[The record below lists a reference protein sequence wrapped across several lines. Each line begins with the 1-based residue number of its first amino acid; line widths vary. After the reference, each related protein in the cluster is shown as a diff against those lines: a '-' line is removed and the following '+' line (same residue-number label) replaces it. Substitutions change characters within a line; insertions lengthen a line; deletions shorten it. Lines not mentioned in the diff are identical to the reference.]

1 MDRKIN
7 GFSKLSK
14 KAKMEWLAKVHLKN
28 PKKGLDLMNSYMHID
43 QNIQKK
49 HDEFIENTV
58 ANYYLPLGV
67 APNFLIN
74 AEDKFIIIEENTD
87 FNQLIKKL
95 EDDTLIN
102 DILSFSFL
110 SKIMEYQE
118 NIKIGAYNVK
128 MNMSNYDMITMLR
141 SGNQTPIK
149 LTFTYARK
157 IDDLAE
163 KITSKLKMSK
173 DDLLNY
179 LNDNIDKYSG
189 FKKADIISIFLPDT
203 YEVYW
208 NISPEKLTNKMYSEY
223 KKFWNDERLS
233 KLDKINLNQK
243 EVIVLA
249 SIVASESRMLDEAD
263 RIAGLY
269 INRLNRNMRLQADPT
284 LIFAA
289 NDFTIRR
296 VLNKHKKIK
305 SPYNTYIHR
314 GLPPGPI
321 RLASKKY
328 IDAVLNYEKH
338 NYIYMCAEEDFSGY
352 HAFAT
357 NLSDHNRNARKF
369 QIALNNRKIYR

>member
-1 MDRKIN
+1 M
-7 GFSKLSK
+7 SK
-14 KAKMEWLAKVHLKN
+14 KKIL
-28 PKKGLDLMNSYMHID
+28 I
-43 QNIQKK
+43 
-49 HDEFIENTV
+49 
-58 ANYYLPLGV
+58 PLIIFSTILTTGSV
-67 APNFLIN
+67 YTYQMLYSPNFLIN
-74 AEDKFIIIEENTD
+74 ADDKFIIIEENTD
-87 FNQLIKKL
+87 FNELIKKL

-110 SKIMEYQE
+110 SKLMEYQE
-118 NIKIGAYNVK
+118 NIKIGAYKVK
-128 MNMSNYDMITMLR
+128 MNMSNYEMITMLR

-157 IDDLAE
+157 IEDLAE
-163 KITSKLKMSK
+163 KITTKLKMSK

-179 LNDNIDKYSG
+179 LNENINNYSG
-189 FKKADIISIFLPDT
+189 FKKTDIISIFLPDT

-223 KKFWNDERLS
+223 KKFWNEERLS

-243 EVIVLA
+243 EAIVLA

-269 INRLNRNMRLQADPT
+269 INRLNRKMRLQADPT

-338 NYIYMCAEEDFSGY
+338 NYIYMCAKEDFSGY

-357 NLSDHNRNARKF
+357 NLSDHNRNAKKF
-369 QIALNNRKIYR
+369 QIALNMRKIYR

>member
-1 MDRKIN
+1 M
-7 GFSKLSK
+7 SK
-14 KAKMEWLAKVHLKN
+14 KKIL
-28 PKKGLDLMNSYMHID
+28 I
-43 QNIQKK
+43 
-49 HDEFIENTV
+49 
-58 ANYYLPLGV
+58 PLIIFSTILTTGSV
-67 APNFLIN
+67 YTYQMLYSPNFLIN

-87 FNQLIKKL
+87 FNELIKKL

-110 SKIMEYQE
+110 SKLMEYQE
-118 NIKIGAYNVK
+118 NIKIGAYKVK
-128 MNMSNYDMITMLR
+128 MNMSNYEMITMLR

-149 LTFTYARK
+149 LTFSYARK
-157 IDDLAE
+157 IEDLAE
-163 KITSKLKMSK
+163 KITTKLKMSK

-179 LNDNIDKYSG
+179 LNENINNYSG
-189 FKKADIISIFLPDT
+189 FKKTDIISIFLPDT

-223 KKFWNDERLS
+223 KKFWNEERLS

-243 EVIVLA
+243 EAIVLA

-338 NYIYMCAEEDFSGY
+338 NYIYMCAKEDFSGY

-357 NLSDHNRNARKF
+357 NLSDHNRNAKKF
-369 QIALNNRKIYR
+369 QIALNRRKIYR

>member
-1 MDRKIN
+1 M
-7 GFSKLSK
+7 SK
-14 KAKMEWLAKVHLKN
+14 KKIL
-28 PKKGLDLMNSYMHID
+28 I
-43 QNIQKK
+43 
-49 HDEFIENTV
+49 
-58 ANYYLPLGV
+58 PLIIFSTILTTGSV
-67 APNFLIN
+67 YTYQMLYSPNFLIN
-74 AEDKFIIIEENTD
+74 ADDKFIIIEENTD
-87 FNQLIKKL
+87 FNELIKKL

-110 SKIMEYQE
+110 SKLMEYQE
-118 NIKIGAYNVK
+118 NIKIGAYKVK
-128 MNMSNYDMITMLR
+128 MNMSNYEMITMLR

-157 IDDLAE
+157 IEDLAE
-163 KITSKLKMSK
+163 KITTKLKMSK

-179 LNDNIDKYSG
+179 LNENINNYGG
-189 FKKADIISIFLPDT
+189 FKKTDIISIFLPDT

-223 KKFWNDERLS
+223 KKFWNEERLS

-243 EVIVLA
+243 EAIVLA

-338 NYIYMCAEEDFSGY
+338 NYIYMCAKEDFSGY

-357 NLSDHNRNARKF
+357 NLSDHNRNAKKF
-369 QIALNNRKIYR
+369 QIALNRRKIYR

>member
-1 MDRKIN
+1 M
-7 GFSKLSK
+7 SK
-14 KAKMEWLAKVHLKN
+14 KKIL
-28 PKKGLDLMNSYMHID
+28 I
-43 QNIQKK
+43 
-49 HDEFIENTV
+49 
-58 ANYYLPLGV
+58 PLIIFSTILTTGSV
-67 APNFLIN
+67 YTYQMLYSPNFLIN

-87 FNQLIKKL
+87 FNELIKKL

-110 SKIMEYQE
+110 SKLMEYQE
-118 NIKIGAYNVK
+118 NIKIGAYKVK

-163 KITSKLKMSK
+163 KITSKLKISK
-173 DDLLNY
+173 DDLLKY
-179 LNDNIDKYSG
+179 LFENIDNYEG
-189 FKKADIISIFLPDT
+189 FKKEDIISIFLPDT

-208 NISPEKLTNKMYSEY
+208 NISPKKLTDKMYSEY
-223 KKFWNDERLS
+223 EKFWNNDRLK
-233 KLDKINLNQK
+233 KLKKINLNQK
-243 EVIVLA
+243 EAIVLA

-263 RIAGLY
+263 IIAGLY

-284 LIFAA
+284 LVFAA

-321 RLASKKY
+321 RIASKKY
-328 IDAVLNYEKH
+328 IDAVLNFEKH
-338 NYIYMCAEEDFSGY
+338 NYIYMCAKEDFSGY

-369 QIALNNRKIYR
+369 QIALNMRKIYK

>member
-1 MDRKIN
+1 MIT
-7 GFSKLSK
+7 FTSKYKMSK
-14 KAKMEWLAKVHLKN
+14 KKIL
-28 PKKGLDLMNSYMHID
+28 I
-43 QNIQKK
+43 
-49 HDEFIENTV
+49 
-58 ANYYLPLGV
+58 PLIIFSTILTTGSV
-67 APNFLIN
+67 YTYQMLYSPNFLIN
-74 AEDKFIIIEENTD
+74 ADDKFIIIEENTD
-87 FNQLIKKL
+87 FNELIKKL

-110 SKIMEYQE
+110 SKLMEYQE
-118 NIKIGAYNVK
+118 NIKIGAYKVK
-128 MNMSNYDMITMLR
+128 MNMSNYEMITMLR

-157 IDDLAE
+157 IEDLAE
-163 KITSKLKMSK
+163 KITTKLKMSK

-179 LNDNIDKYSG
+179 LNENINNYSG
-189 FKKADIISIFLPDT
+189 FKKTDIISIFLPDT

-223 KKFWNDERLS
+223 KKFWNEERLS

-243 EVIVLA
+243 EAIVLA

-338 NYIYMCAEEDFSGY
+338 NYIYMCAKEDFSGY

-357 NLSDHNRNARKF
+357 NLSDHNRNAKKF
-369 QIALNNRKIYR
+369 QLALNMRKIYR

>member
-1 MDRKIN
+1 M
-7 GFSKLSK
+7 SK
-14 KAKMEWLAKVHLKN
+14 KKIL
-28 PKKGLDLMNSYMHID
+28 I
-43 QNIQKK
+43 
-49 HDEFIENTV
+49 
-58 ANYYLPLGV
+58 PLIIFSTILTTGSV
-67 APNFLIN
+67 YTYQMLYSPNFLIN

-87 FNQLIKKL
+87 FNELIKKL

-110 SKIMEYQE
+110 SKLMEYQE
-118 NIKIGAYNVK
+118 NIKIGAYKVK

-163 KITSKLKMSK
+163 KITSKLKISK
-173 DDLLNY
+173 DDLLKY
-179 LNDNIDKYSG
+179 LFENIDNYEG
-189 FKKADIISIFLPDT
+189 FKKEDIISIFLPDT

-208 NISPEKLTNKMYSEY
+208 NISPKKLTDKMYSEY
-223 KKFWNDERLS
+223 EKFWNNDRLK
-233 KLDKINLNQK
+233 KLKKINLNQK
-243 EVIVLA
+243 EAIVLA

-263 RIAGLY
+263 IIAGLY

-284 LIFAA
+284 LVFAA

-321 RLASKKY
+321 RIASKKY
-328 IDAVLNYEKH
+328 IDAVLNFEKH
-338 NYIYMCAEEDFSGY
+338 NYIYMCAKEDFSGY

-369 QIALNNRKIYR
+369 QIALNNRKIYK

>member
-1 MDRKIN
+1 M
-7 GFSKLSK
+7 SK
-14 KAKMEWLAKVHLKN
+14 KKIL
-28 PKKGLDLMNSYMHID
+28 I
-43 QNIQKK
+43 
-49 HDEFIENTV
+49 
-58 ANYYLPLGV
+58 PLIIFSTILTTGSV
-67 APNFLIN
+67 YTYQMLYSPNFLIN

-87 FNQLIKKL
+87 FNELIKKL

-110 SKIMEYQE
+110 SKLMEYQE
-118 NIKIGAYNVK
+118 NIKIGAYKVK
-128 MNMSNYDMITMLR
+128 MNMSNYEMITMLR

-157 IDDLAE
+157 IEDLAE
-163 KITSKLKMSK
+163 KITTKLKMSK

-179 LNDNIDKYSG
+179 LNENINNYSG
-189 FKKADIISIFLPDT
+189 FKKTDIISIFLPDT

-223 KKFWNDERLS
+223 KKFWNEERLS

-243 EVIVLA
+243 EAIVLA

-338 NYIYMCAEEDFSGY
+338 NYFFFAADPSRPGFHS
-352 HAFAT
+352 FAT
-357 NLSDHNRNARKF
+357 TFSQHKKNAKKYHYYLNSRNIK
-369 QIALNNRKIYR
+369 K

>member
-1 MDRKIN
+1 M
-7 GFSKLSK
+7 SK
-14 KAKMEWLAKVHLKN
+14 KKIL
-28 PKKGLDLMNSYMHID
+28 I
-43 QNIQKK
+43 
-49 HDEFIENTV
+49 
-58 ANYYLPLGV
+58 PLIIFSTILTTGSV
-67 APNFLIN
+67 YTYQMLYSPNFLIN

-87 FNQLIKKL
+87 FNELIKKL
-95 EDDTLIN
+95 EEDTLIS

-110 SKIMEYQE
+110 SKLMEYQE
-118 NIKIGAYNVK
+118 NIKIGAYKVK
-128 MNMSNYDMITMLR
+128 MNMSNYEMITMLR

-149 LTFTYARK
+149 LTFSYARK
-157 IDDLAE
+157 IEDLAE
-163 KITSKLKMSK
+163 KITTKLKMSK

-179 LNDNIDKYSG
+179 LNENINNYSG
-189 FKKADIISIFLPDT
+189 FKKTDIISIFLPDT

-223 KKFWNDERLS
+223 KKFWNEERLS
-233 KLDKINLNQK
+233 KLDKININQK
-243 EVIVLA
+243 EAIVLA

-338 NYIYMCAEEDFSGY
+338 NYIYMCAKEDFSGY

-357 NLSDHNRNARKF
+357 NLSDHNRNAKKF
-369 QIALNNRKIYR
+369 QIALNMRKIYR

>member
-1 MDRKIN
+1 M
-7 GFSKLSK
+7 SK
-14 KAKMEWLAKVHLKN
+14 KKIL
-28 PKKGLDLMNSYMHID
+28 I
-43 QNIQKK
+43 
-49 HDEFIENTV
+49 
-58 ANYYLPLGV
+58 PLIIFSTILTTGSV
-67 APNFLIN
+67 YTYQMLYSPNFLIN
-74 AEDKFIIIEENTD
+74 ADDKFIIIEENTD
-87 FNQLIKKL
+87 FNELIKKL

-110 SKIMEYQE
+110 SKLMEYQE
-118 NIKIGAYNVK
+118 NIKIGAYKVK
-128 MNMSNYDMITMLR
+128 MNMSNYEMITMLR

-149 LTFTYARK
+149 LTFSYARK
-157 IDDLAE
+157 IEDLAE
-163 KITSKLKMSK
+163 KITTKLKMSK

-179 LNDNIDKYSG
+179 LNENINNYSG
-189 FKKADIISIFLPDT
+189 FKKTDIISIFLPDT

-208 NISPEKLTNKMYSEY
+208 NISPEKLTNKMYFEY
-223 KKFWNDERLS
+223 KKFWNEERLS

-243 EVIVLA
+243 EAIVLA

-338 NYIYMCAEEDFSGY
+338 NYIYMCAKEDFSGY

-357 NLSDHNRNARKF
+357 NLSDHNRNAKKF
-369 QIALNNRKIYR
+369 QIALNMRKIYR

>member
-1 MDRKIN
+1 MLY
-7 GFSKLSK
+7 S
-14 KAKMEWLAKVHLKN
+14 
-28 PKKGLDLMNSYMHID
+28 
-43 QNIQKK
+43 
-49 HDEFIENTV
+49 
-58 ANYYLPLGV
+58 
-67 APNFLIN
+67 PNFLIN
-74 AEDKFIIIEENTD
+74 SEDKFIIIEEGTD
-87 FNQLIKKL
+87 FNRLIKKL

-118 NIKIGAYNVK
+118 NIKIGAYKVK

-149 LTFTYARK
+149 LTFSYARK

-163 KITSKLKMSK
+163 KITNKLKISK
-173 DDLLNY
+173 EDLLNY
-179 LNDNIDKYSG
+179 LLENIENYEG
-189 FKKADIISIFLPDT
+189 FKKEDIISIFLPDT

-208 NISPEKLTNKMYSEY
+208 NISPKKLTDKMYSEY
-223 KKFWNDERLS
+223 KKFWNNDRLE
-233 KLDKINLNQK
+233 KLKKINLNQK
-243 EVIVLA
+243 EAIVLA

-284 LIFAA
+284 LVFAA

-321 RLASKKY
+321 RIASKKY
-328 IDAVLNYEKH
+328 IDAVLNFEKH
-338 NYIYMCAEEDFSGY
+338 NYIYMCAKEDFSGY

-369 QIALNNRKIYR
+369 QIALNNRKIYK

>member
-1 MDRKIN
+1 M
-7 GFSKLSK
+7 SK
-14 KAKMEWLAKVHLKN
+14 KKIL
-28 PKKGLDLMNSYMHID
+28 I
-43 QNIQKK
+43 
-49 HDEFIENTV
+49 
-58 ANYYLPLGV
+58 PLIIFSTILTTGSV
-67 APNFLIN
+67 YTYQMLYSPNFLIN

-87 FNQLIKKL
+87 FNELIKKL

-110 SKIMEYQE
+110 SKLMEYQE
-118 NIKIGAYNVK
+118 NIKIGAYKVK
-128 MNMSNYDMITMLR
+128 MNMSNYEMITMLR

-157 IDDLAE
+157 IEDLAE
-163 KITSKLKMSK
+163 KITKKLKMSK

-179 LNDNIDKYSG
+179 LNENINNYNG
-189 FKKADIISIFLPDT
+189 FKKTDIISIFLPDT

-223 KKFWNDERLS
+223 KKFWNEERLS

-243 EVIVLA
+243 EAIVLA

-321 RLASKKY
+321 RLVSKKY

-338 NYIYMCAEEDFSGY
+338 NYIYMCAKEDFSGY

-357 NLSDHNRNARKF
+357 NLSDHNRNAKKF
-369 QIALNNRKIYR
+369 QIALNMRKIYR

>member
-1 MDRKIN
+1 MLY
-7 GFSKLSK
+7 S
-14 KAKMEWLAKVHLKN
+14 
-28 PKKGLDLMNSYMHID
+28 
-43 QNIQKK
+43 
-49 HDEFIENTV
+49 
-58 ANYYLPLGV
+58 
-67 APNFLIN
+67 PNFLIN
-74 AEDKFIIIEENTD
+74 ADDKFIIIEENTD
-87 FNQLIKKL
+87 FNELIKKL

-110 SKIMEYQE
+110 SKLMEYQE
-118 NIKIGAYNVK
+118 NIKIGAYKVK
-128 MNMSNYDMITMLR
+128 MNMSNYEMITMLR

-149 LTFTYARK
+149 LTFSYARK
-157 IDDLAE
+157 IEDLAE
-163 KITSKLKMSK
+163 KITTKLKMSK

-179 LNDNIDKYSG
+179 LNENINNYSG
-189 FKKADIISIFLPDT
+189 FKKTDIISIFLPDT

-223 KKFWNDERLS
+223 KKFWNEERLS

-243 EVIVLA
+243 EAIVLA

-269 INRLNRNMRLQADPT
+269 INRLNRNLRLQADPT

-338 NYIYMCAEEDFSGY
+338 NYIYMCAKEDFSGY

-357 NLSDHNRNARKF
+357 NLSDHNRNAKKF
-369 QIALNNRKIYR
+369 QIALNRRKIYR

>member
-1 MDRKIN
+1 M
-7 GFSKLSK
+7 SK
-14 KAKMEWLAKVHLKN
+14 KKIL
-28 PKKGLDLMNSYMHID
+28 I
-43 QNIQKK
+43 
-49 HDEFIENTV
+49 
-58 ANYYLPLGV
+58 PLIIFSTILTTGSV
-67 APNFLIN
+67 YTYQMLYSPNFLIN
-74 AEDKFIIIEENTD
+74 ADDKFIIIEENTD
-87 FNQLIKKL
+87 FNELIKKL

-110 SKIMEYQE
+110 SKLMEYQE
-118 NIKIGAYNVK
+118 NIKIGAYKVK
-128 MNMSNYDMITMLR
+128 MNMSNYEMITMLR

-157 IDDLAE
+157 IEDLAE
-163 KITSKLKMSK
+163 KITTKLKMSK

-179 LNDNIDKYSG
+179 LNENINNYDG
-189 FKKADIISIFLPDT
+189 FKKNDIISIFLPDT

-223 KKFWNDERLS
+223 KKFWNEERLS

-243 EVIVLA
+243 EAIVLA

-338 NYIYMCAEEDFSGY
+338 NYIYMCAKEDFSGY

-357 NLSDHNRNARKF
+357 NLSDHNRNAKKF
-369 QIALNNRKIYR
+369 QIALNMRKIYR

>member
-1 MDRKIN
+1 M
-7 GFSKLSK
+7 SK
-14 KAKMEWLAKVHLKN
+14 KKIL
-28 PKKGLDLMNSYMHID
+28 I
-43 QNIQKK
+43 
-49 HDEFIENTV
+49 
-58 ANYYLPLGV
+58 PLIIFSTILTTGSV
-67 APNFLIN
+67 YTYQMLYSPNFLIN

-87 FNQLIKKL
+87 FNELIKKL

-110 SKIMEYQE
+110 SKLMEYQE
-118 NIKIGAYNVK
+118 NIKIGAYKVK
-128 MNMSNYDMITMLR
+128 MNMSNYEMITMLR

-157 IDDLAE
+157 IEDLAE
-163 KITSKLKMSK
+163 KITTKLKMSK

-179 LNDNIDKYSG
+179 LNENINNYSG
-189 FKKADIISIFLPDT
+189 FKKTDIISIFLPDT

-223 KKFWNDERLS
+223 KKFWNEERLS

-243 EVIVLA
+243 EAIVLA

-338 NYIYMCAEEDFSGY
+338 NYIYMCAKEDFSGY

-357 NLSDHNRNARKF
+357 NLSDHNRNAKKF
-369 QIALNNRKIYR
+369 QIALNMRKIYR

>member
-1 MDRKIN
+1 MLY
-7 GFSKLSK
+7 S
-14 KAKMEWLAKVHLKN
+14 
-28 PKKGLDLMNSYMHID
+28 
-43 QNIQKK
+43 
-49 HDEFIENTV
+49 
-58 ANYYLPLGV
+58 
-67 APNFLIN
+67 PNFLIN
-74 AEDKFIIIEENTD
+74 SEDKFIIIEEGTD
-87 FNQLIKKL
+87 FNRLIKRL

-118 NIKIGAYNVK
+118 NIKIGAYKVN

-149 LTFTYARK
+149 LTFSYARK

-163 KITSKLKMSK
+163 KITSKLKISK
-173 DDLLNY
+173 EDLLNY
-179 LNDNIDKYSG
+179 LLENIENYES
-189 FKKADIISIFLPDT
+189 FKKEDIISIFLPDT

-208 NISPEKLTNKMYSEY
+208 NISPKKLTDKMYSEY
-223 KKFWNDERLS
+223 KKFWNNDRLE
-233 KLDKINLNQK
+233 KLKKINLNQK
-243 EVIVLA
+243 EAIILA

-284 LIFAA
+284 LVFAA

-321 RLASKKY
+321 RIASKKY
-328 IDAVLNYEKH
+328 IDAVLNFEKH
-338 NYIYMCAEEDFSGY
+338 NYIYMCAKEDFSGY

-369 QIALNNRKIYR
+369 QIALNNRKIYK

>member
-1 MDRKIN
+1 M
-7 GFSKLSK
+7 SK
-14 KAKMEWLAKVHLKN
+14 KKIL
-28 PKKGLDLMNSYMHID
+28 I
-43 QNIQKK
+43 
-49 HDEFIENTV
+49 
-58 ANYYLPLGV
+58 PLIIFSTILTTGSV
-67 APNFLIN
+67 YTYQMLYSPNFLIN

-87 FNQLIKKL
+87 FNELIKKL

-110 SKIMEYQE
+110 SKLMEYQE
-118 NIKIGAYNVK
+118 NIKIGAYKVK
-128 MNMSNYDMITMLR
+128 MNMSNYEMITMLR

-157 IDDLAE
+157 IEDLAE
-163 KITSKLKMSK
+163 KITTKLKMSK

-179 LNDNIDKYSG
+179 LNENINNYNG
-189 FKKADIISIFLPDT
+189 FKKTDIISIFLPDT

-208 NISPEKLTNKMYSEY
+208 NTSPEKLTNKMYSEY
-223 KKFWNDERLS
+223 KKFWNEERLS

-243 EVIVLA
+243 EAIVLA

-321 RLASKKY
+321 RLVSKKY

-338 NYIYMCAEEDFSGY
+338 NYIYMCAKEDFSGY

-357 NLSDHNRNARKF
+357 NLSDHNRNAKKF
-369 QIALNNRKIYR
+369 QIALNMRKIYR

>member
-1 MDRKIN
+1 M
-7 GFSKLSK
+7 SK
-14 KAKMEWLAKVHLKN
+14 KKIL
-28 PKKGLDLMNSYMHID
+28 I
-43 QNIQKK
+43 
-49 HDEFIENTV
+49 
-58 ANYYLPLGV
+58 PLIIFSTILTTGSV
-67 APNFLIN
+67 YTYQMLYSPNFLIN

-87 FNQLIKKL
+87 FNELIKKL

-110 SKIMEYQE
+110 SKLMEYQE
-118 NIKIGAYNVK
+118 NIEIGAYKVK
-128 MNMSNYDMITMLR
+128 MNMSNYEMITMLR

-149 LTFTYARK
+149 LTFSYARK
-157 IDDLAE
+157 IEDLAE
-163 KITSKLKMSK
+163 KITAKLKMSK

-179 LNDNIDKYSG
+179 LNENINNYSG
-189 FKKADIISIFLPDT
+189 FKKTDIISIFLPDT

-223 KKFWNDERLS
+223 KKFWNEERLS

-243 EVIVLA
+243 EAIVLA

-338 NYIYMCAEEDFSGY
+338 NYIYMCAKEDFSGY
-352 HAFAT
+352 HAFST
-357 NLSDHNRNARKF
+357 NLSDHNRNAKKF
-369 QIALNNRKIYR
+369 QIALNMRKIYR

>member
-1 MDRKIN
+1 M
-7 GFSKLSK
+7 SK
-14 KAKMEWLAKVHLKN
+14 KKIL
-28 PKKGLDLMNSYMHID
+28 I
-43 QNIQKK
+43 
-49 HDEFIENTV
+49 
-58 ANYYLPLGV
+58 PLIIFSTILTTGSV
-67 APNFLIN
+67 YTYQMLYSPNFLIN
-74 AEDKFIIIEENTD
+74 AEEKFIIIEENTD
-87 FNQLIKKL
+87 FNELIKKL

-110 SKIMEYQE
+110 SKLMEYQE
-118 NIKIGAYNVK
+118 NIKIGAYKVK
-128 MNMSNYDMITMLR
+128 MNMSNYEMITMLR

-157 IDDLAE
+157 IEDLAE
-163 KITSKLKMSK
+163 KITTKLKMSK

-179 LNDNIDKYSG
+179 LNENINNYSG
-189 FKKADIISIFLPDT
+189 FKKTDIISIFLPDT

-208 NISPEKLTNKMYSEY
+208 NISPKKLTNKMYSEY
-223 KKFWNDERLS
+223 KKFWNEERLS

-243 EVIVLA
+243 EAIVLA

-338 NYIYMCAEEDFSGY
+338 NYIYMCAKEDFSGY

-357 NLSDHNRNARKF
+357 NLSDHNRNAKKF
-369 QIALNNRKIYR
+369 QIALNMRKIYR

>member
-1 MDRKIN
+1 M
-7 GFSKLSK
+7 SK
-14 KAKMEWLAKVHLKN
+14 KKIL
-28 PKKGLDLMNSYMHID
+28 I
-43 QNIQKK
+43 
-49 HDEFIENTV
+49 
-58 ANYYLPLGV
+58 PLIIFSTILTTGSV
-67 APNFLIN
+67 YTYQMLYSPNFLIN

-87 FNQLIKKL
+87 FNELIKKL

-110 SKIMEYQE
+110 SKLMEYQE
-118 NIKIGAYNVK
+118 NIKIGAYKVK
-128 MNMSNYDMITMLR
+128 MNMSNYEMITMLR

-157 IDDLAE
+157 IEDLAE
-163 KITSKLKMSK
+163 KIATKLKMSK

-179 LNDNIDKYSG
+179 LNENINNYSG
-189 FKKADIISIFLPDT
+189 FKKTDIISIFLPDT

-223 KKFWNDERLS
+223 KRLS

-243 EVIVLA
+243 EAIVLA

-338 NYIYMCAEEDFSGY
+338 NYIYMCAKEDFSGY

-357 NLSDHNRNARKF
+357 NLSDHNRNAKKF
-369 QIALNNRKIYR
+369 QIALNRRKIYR